1 MISQISWL
9 FISRN
14 SSVVFKFA
22 DIIMVVVIIMT
33 LGVGF
38 HKRHNCKLGQTIG
51 LNGNIKPFELFNSSN
66 GPMFKFRQRSNYGN
80 DNDDIVLKTLQ
91 FQIMATHSLSS

>member
-1 MISQISWL
+1 MKIRIIDDITDI

-38 HKRHNCKLGQTIG
+38 HKRQTGNCGKQY
-51 LNGNIKPFELFNSSN
+51 N
-66 GPMFKFRQRSNYGN
+66 
-80 DNDDIVLKTLQ
+80 
-91 FQIMATHSLSS
+91 